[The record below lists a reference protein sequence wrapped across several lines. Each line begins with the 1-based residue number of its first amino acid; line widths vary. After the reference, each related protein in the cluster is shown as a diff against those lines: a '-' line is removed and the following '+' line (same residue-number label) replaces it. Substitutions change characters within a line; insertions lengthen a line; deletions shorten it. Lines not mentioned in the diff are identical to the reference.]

1 MIFMNIKILAVG
13 KIKEKYHTQA
23 IEEYVKR
30 LGAHCSLSIVE
41 IQPAKI
47 LSDTVEDFEK
57 YKKEEAIKIL
67 SQIKPDAFVVT
78 LEIEGKMLSSEG
90 FAAKIQEWTNSGVAE
105 IVFVIGG
112 ANGLHASVSAR
123 SDFKL
128 SFSKMT
134 FTHQIIRGL
143 LVEQIYRGFKI
154 LKNEPYHR

>member
-1 MIFMNIKILAVG
+1 MNIKIIAVG
-13 KIKEKYHTQA
+13 KIKEKYHSQA
-23 IEEYVKR
+23 IEEYAKR
-30 LGAHCSLSIVE
+30 LGAYCSLNIVE

-47 LSDTVEDFEK
+47 LSDAVEDFEK
-57 YKKEEAIKIL
+57 YKKEEATKIL

-90 FAAKIQEWTNSGVAE
+90 FSNKIQEWTNSGVAE

-112 ANGLHASVSAR
+112 ANGLHSSVSEC

-134 FTHQIIRGL
+134 FTHQIIREL
-143 LVEQIYRGFKI
+143 LIEQVYRSFKI